1 MNKIKLSELLSGTYA
16 EVINS
21 MLPFSKS
28 EGCDEAL
35 VRIHIGKFTI
45 EYATWKAIGGFS
57 FDTWDLENL
66 NINGICIRDMIIK
79 EWKVLD
85 EEGKR
90 IRKYHG
96 VLDITLNGNK

>member
-1 MNKIKLSELLSGTYA
+1 MTKIKLSELLSGTYA

-21 MLPFSKS
+21 MLPFSES
-28 EGCDEAL
+28 ESYDEAL

-45 EYATWKAIGGFS
+45 EYAAWKAARGFG
-57 FDTWDLENL
+57 FNEWDLENL
-66 NINGICIRDMIIK
+66 NINGTCIRDMIIK

-96 VLDITLNGNK
+96 VLDITLNDNK

>member
-1 MNKIKLSELLSGTYA
+1 MNEIKLSELLSGTYA

-28 EGCDEAL
+28 KDYDEAL
-35 VRIHIGKFTI
+35 VRIHFGKFTI
-45 EYATWKAIGGFS
+45 EYVVWKAYRGFG
-57 FDTWDLENL
+57 FDELDLKNL
-66 NINGICIRDMIIK
+66 NINGICIKDMIIK

-96 VLDITLNGNK
+96 VLDITLNDIK

>member
-1 MNKIKLSELLSGTYA
+1 MNRIKLSELLSGTYA

-21 MLPFSKS
+21 MLPFSKLES
-28 EGCDEAL
+28 YAEAL

-45 EYATWKAIGGFS
+45 EYVVWKAARGFG
-57 FDTWDLENL
+57 FNEWDLEKL
-66 NINGICIRDMIIK
+66 NINGTCIKDMIVK
-79 EWKVLD
+79 EWEVLD

-96 VLDITLNGNK
+96 VLDITLNDN